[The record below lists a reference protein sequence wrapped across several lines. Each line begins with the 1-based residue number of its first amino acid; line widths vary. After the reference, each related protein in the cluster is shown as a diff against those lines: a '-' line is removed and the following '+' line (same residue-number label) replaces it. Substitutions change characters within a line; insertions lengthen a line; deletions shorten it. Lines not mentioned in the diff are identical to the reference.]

1 MASCFVNR
9 YASFFSATGVG
20 QVNSSLPTVNN
31 YLCQGGDMNGTGIL
45 FLGDIFLGQCTQ
57 KTKNK
62 LIMTALER
70 RNFKKMV

>member
-1 MASCFVNR
+1 MV
-9 YASFFSATGVG
+9 
-20 QVNSSLPTVNN
+20 
-31 YLCQGGDMNGTGIL
+31 GTGML

>member
-1 MASCFVNR
+1 M
-9 YASFFSATGVG
+9 FSHYGSGRAGV
-20 QVNSSLPTVNN
+20 P
-31 YLCQGGDMNGTGIL
+31 